1 MIIAGIARVSFRE
14 FIGYGM
20 IFAAL
25 WFVIGVIV
33 FTFAP
38 C

>member
-1 MIIAGIARVSFRE
+1 MIVAGIARVSFR
-14 FIGYGM
+14 YGM

-25 WFVIGVIV
+25 WFVIGGIV